1 MGKTLLVAG
10 LLIAGAGALVT
21 AGFPLGRLPGDLVYR
36 RGSATIHLPITTS
49 ILLSAALSL
58 VMMLVRR

>member
-1 MGKTLLVAG
+1 MGRTLLFVG
-10 LLIAGAGALVT
+10 LAIAGAGALVM
-21 AGFPLGRLPGDLVYR
+21 AGLPLGRLPGDLVYR

-49 ILLSAALSL
+49 LLLSAALSL

>member
-1 MGKTLLVAG
+1 MLFVG
-10 LLIAGAGALVT
+10 LAIAGAGALVM
-21 AGFPLGRLPGDLVYR
+21 AGLPLGRLPGDLVYR

-49 ILLSAALSL
+49 LLLSAALSL